1 MAKKMMDG
9 MMGEMKEKEDSSE
22 MEEMDEY
29 EVKDAAQCLMRAAE
43 IKQDKKLYAAAMEQ
57 LQKKKSAIESIAD
70 LRAKAY
76 DDADS
81 EESTPESKKKD
92 K

>member
-1 MAKKMMDG
+1 MARKIMDG
-9 MMGEMKEKEDSSE
+9 MMGEMEEKEDSTE

-29 EVKDAAQCLMRAAE
+29 EVKEAAQCLMRAAE

-70 LRAKAY
+70 LRAKSNEM
-76 DDADS
+76 S
-81 EESTPESKKKD
+81 EEPTPESKKKD